1 MLEQLTRRE
10 LDAEIA
16 RRLFGEELHLVEVQP
31 GRKVWRVYAGI
42 YTDGEPRYVPA
53 LRYSTRIDYAWL
65 VVERMRE
72 LGYARAMASW
82 FVDEVC
88 TGISGSSDYEPG
100 LDELQIVF
108 GADNLPE
115 LICRAALAAIR

>member
-1 MLEQLTRRE
+1 MIEQLTGRE
-10 LDAEIA
+10 LDVEIEQHV
-16 RRLFGEELHLVEVQP
+16 FGQEVHLVEIEP
-31 GRKVWRVYAGI
+31 GRKVWRTYCGL
-42 YTDGEPRYVPA
+42 YRNGEPRYRPLLA
-53 LRYSTRIDYAWL
+53 YSGQIDYAWL
-65 VVERMRE
+65 VWRRMEE
-72 LGYARAMASW
+72 LGHARAMASW

-115 LICRAALAAIR
+115 LICRAALAAMH